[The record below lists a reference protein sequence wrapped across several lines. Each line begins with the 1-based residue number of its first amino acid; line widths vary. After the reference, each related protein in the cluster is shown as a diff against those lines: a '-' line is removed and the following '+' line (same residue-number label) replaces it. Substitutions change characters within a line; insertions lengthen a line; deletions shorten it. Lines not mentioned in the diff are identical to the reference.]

1 MKIIL
6 KSFWKAITGFFD
18 NDPMTSSASLAF
30 YTVVSLPAILMISIN
45 VLSTAYERNNIKSD
59 LLSQLNAYL
68 GPSTVSQAEV
78 ILENAVMDTTGIIP
92 QMIGWGVLLFS
103 ATTVFISLQNSIN
116 SVWSVKPVVNG
127 GILKL
132 LFDRLLS
139 FAMIVSIGFVLLV
152 SLVIDSM
159 IGMLEKWI
167 VSRMGYADLII
178 AWISNVALS
187 LLLTTLVFALV
198 FKVLPDVKTKW
209 KNVWVGGFFTSLM
222 FLIGKFF
229 IGYYLSNADVGS
241 PYGASG
247 SLVIFLFWVYYSS
260 TLVLF
265 GAKFT
270 FEYTMLTENRIEVS
284 EHSRVVVD
292 KEISQTV
299 VTTDV
304 LEC

>member
-1 MKIIL
+1 M
-6 KSFWKAITGFFD
+6 
-18 NDPMTSSASLAF
+18 
-30 YTVVSLPAILMISIN
+30 
-45 VLSTAYERNNIKSD
+45 
-59 LLSQLNAYL
+59 
-68 GPSTVSQAEV
+68 
-78 ILENAVMDTTGIIP
+78 
-92 QMIGWGVLLFS
+92 
-103 ATTVFISLQNSIN
+103 
-116 SVWSVKPVVNG
+116 
-127 GILKL
+127 KL
-132 LFDRLLS
+132 LFDRLMS

-159 IGMLEKWI
+159 IGILEEWI
-167 VSRMGYADLII
+167 VTKMGYADLIV

-187 LLLTTLVFALV
+187 LLLTTLVFALI
-198 FKVLPDVKTKW
+198 FKVMPDVKTKW
-209 KNVWVGGFFTSLM
+209 KNVWVGGFFTSVM

-270 FEYTMLTENRIEVS
+270 FEYTILSEDQIEVS
-284 EHSRVVVD
+284 KHSRIVVD

-299 VTTDV
+299 VSTDV
-304 LEC
+304 LEW